1 MADEFGNFPDALDDS
16 PQNLAPVALP
26 APPALP
32 IALAAPAAAVRP
44 RIVLPPAH
52 ARVASRCSL
61 CMAAGVVC
69 TTHTKARCHRNPLAV
84 NAVVLEGGRLPGALD
99 HVLLEGHY
107 VAAVA
112 PQVAG
117 VREIVVDGAAG
128 AARVASDGNSS
139 GSCSGSDTDAPT
151 AGSGDESASSD
162 DGDIHAFLP
171 FTDAIWEPY
180 TMVEQVPLENPWYP
194 STRSQAVPAG
204 MHGPDPPPV
213 AHMFGGE
220 VPPFNMANEKGSP
233 RNIPNTC
240 RTAWQFIDL
249 LFVQEDWERLC
260 TFTNL
265 AATTMIRH
273 QGKRRLQ
280 NWKAVTV
287 PEMKMFFSISSFLG
301 VVKIQSRKEAW
312 SRTSIF
318 GQQFLHGCMSLVR
331 FEAIVSCLHYEDS
344 WTMGEEALKEKNER
358 DCFWQVHGL
367 VDHVTR
373 QAKIYWQMGRK
384 ISVDEAVIPF
394 KGRHKG
400 RCYNP
405 SKPAKYH
412 FKTFAM
418 NDAETG
424 YQYHS
429 YFYRGK
435 EEARPADVPATMWP
449 VVTMVRQSPEVHH
462 VGHVLV
468 TDNWYTQPQLAQ
480 YLKGMG
486 IETVGTCKI
495 NRLSVITPT
504 RPNGFPRAGIFKS
517 KYGGKKDRGW
527 SVVHETTIGN
537 RKYYLTSWQDKKGV
551 YMLSTYAPSEG
562 TCWRKVKMGRKWTE
576 QKLRR
581 PSVVRHYNAG
591 MGGTDLHD
599 QRLSAFRSTLK
610 SRRWQVRALTNTFQS
625 VCMNAFILQSANM
638 EMGTSFSSLD
648 FIKNMITECCQMQ
661 HQAGVPQPD
670 NDAPPLPFDRHK
682 REYWRGNAGERC
694 KGRHFLHAQEG
705 QVRPTASNARKRPEN
720 RRDCMVCSR
729 RVLTFCRQCGVSL
742 CIGECNETF
751 HTCAIF

>member
-1 MADEFGNFPDALDDS
+1 MADEFGNFPEGLDDA
-16 PQNLAPVALP
+16 PQNLDPVAFP
-26 APPALP
+26 APPSPP
-32 IALAAPAAAVRP
+32 IGPAAPAAAVRRP
-44 RIVLPPAH
+44 VVLQPAR

-61 CMAAGVVC
+61 CLAVGVVD
-69 TTHTKARCHRNPLAV
+69 TSHTKARCHRNPNAA
-84 NAVVLEGGRLPGALD
+84 NAVVLEGGALPGALEH
-99 HVLLEGHY
+99 HVLEGHY

-117 VREIVVDGAAG
+117 DIAVVDAVHLAD
-128 AARVASDGNSS
+128 DGSSS
-139 GSCSGSDTDAPT
+139 GGSSDTDAPS

-171 FTDAIWEPY
+171 FTDAIWVPY
-180 TMVEQVPLENPWYP
+180 VMVVQVPIENPFYP
-194 STRSQAVPAG
+194 ALRSQAVAAD
-204 MHGPDPPPV
+204 MHGPEPPPI

-220 VPPFNMANEKGSP
+220 VPPFNRANEKGGP

-249 LFVQEDWERLC
+249 LFVQADWERLC
-260 TFTNL
+260 TYTNL

-280 NWKAVTV
+280 RWKAVSI
-287 PEMKMFFSISSFLG
+287 PEMKMFFAISSFLG

-318 GQQFLHGCMSLVR
+318 GQQFLHGCMSLAR

-344 WTMGEEALKEKNER
+344 WTMGDEALKEKNER

-435 EEARPADVPATMWP
+435 EEARPAEVPATMWP
-449 VVTMVRQSPEVHH
+449 VVTMVRQSPEIHNA
-462 VGHVLV
+462 GHVLV

-480 YLKGMG
+480 YLTGMG

-504 RPNGFPRAGIFKS
+504 RP
-517 KYGGKKDRGW
+517 
-527 SVVHETTIGN
+527 
-537 RKYYLTSWQDKKGV
+537 
-551 YMLSTYAPSEG
+551 
-562 TCWRKVKMGRKWTE
+562 
-576 QKLRR
+576 
-581 PSVVRHYNAG
+581 
-591 MGGTDLHD
+591 
-599 QRLSAFRSTLK
+599 
-610 SRRWQVRALTNTFQS
+610 SRT
-625 VCMNAFILQSANM
+625 
-638 EMGTSFSSLD
+638 
-648 FIKNMITECCQMQ
+648 
-661 HQAGVPQPD
+661 
-670 NDAPPLPFDRHK
+670 
-682 REYWRGNAGERC
+682 
-694 KGRHFLHAQEG
+694 
-705 QVRPTASNARKRPEN
+705 
-720 RRDCMVCSR
+720 
-729 RVLTFCRQCGVSL
+729 
-742 CIGECNETF
+742 
-751 HTCAIF
+751 